1 MAAVLRGVE
10 QGALTMR
17 ETYRRI
23 DRDNIDPMLT
33 AKKVVAESNAYL
45 VHRQILDDLRKA
57 YMRGHITQEQLLTLR
72 GYVKAGDA
80 THAKKGLADLLGRM
94 YG

>member
-1 MAAVLRGVE
+1 MAAVFRGLE

-23 DRDNIDPMLT
+23 DWDNIDPMLT
-33 AKKVVAESNAYL
+33 AKKIVAESNDYL

-57 YMRGHITQEQLLTLR
+57 YIRGHITREQLLTLR

-80 THAKKGLADLLGRM
+80 THAQKGLADLLGEM
-94 YG
+94 YE